1 MVVLAAAEQ
10 EGAIYCRW
18 DTAGTDPLGQ
28 VTLMATVA
36 EASDFAVDTEGE
48 DGYANPSEATGLFPS
63 DREWCSEV
71 SPYESGAGS
80 CEWRVYAD
88 GVWAVFAFEIVPTEE
103 LVPPAV
109 RQRPDGS
116 YARPK
121 PRLDGALAAI
131 VRGAVSALV
140 EARTEEMPA
149 AGDAKAC
156 STILSY
162 PGVGSAIGAVEAK
175 YDNSAFT
182 SGDRQSS
189 TATLGGGIP
198 FLAATRSGWSDC
210 AVQTADGSFT
220 RFRVVPG
227 SAALLD
233 GPLAA
238 DRIRDEPLTGGAVG
252 GCFSDEGGRECRVA
266 VPAGDDLV
274 IVSSE
279 SERDLSAVRIVADAI
294 VSALNGG

>member
-1 MVVLAAAEQ
+1 MVLLAAAEQ
-10 EGAIYCRW
+10 EGAVYCRW
-18 DTAGTDPLGQ
+18 GTEGDDLLGQ
-28 VTLMATVA
+28 VTVMATAA
-36 EASDFAVDTEGE
+36 EASDFAVDAEGE

-71 SPYESGAGS
+71 SSYESGAGS
-80 CEWRVYAD
+80 CEWRIYAD

-103 LVPPAV
+103 LVPPTV

-116 YARPK
+116 YARPT
-121 PRLDGALAAI
+121 PRLDGTLAAI
-131 VRGAVSALV
+131 VREAVSALV
-140 EARTEEMPA
+140 EARTDEMPS

-156 STILSY
+156 STVLAD
-162 PGVGSAIGAVEAK
+162 PGVASAIGVVEAE

-198 FLAATRSGWSDC
+198 FLAATRAGWSDC

-220 RFRVVPG
+220 RIRVVPG
-227 SAALLD
+227 GSALLD

-238 DRIRDEPLTGGAVG
+238 EDIRDEPLAGGAVG
-252 GCFSDEGGRECRVA
+252 GCFSDEGGGECRVA

-279 SERDLSAVRIVADAI
+279 SERDLSAVRVVADAI
-294 VSALNGG
+294 VSAVNRG